1 MEKILLGTITGAFG
15 LKGELKVLS
24 DFEMPDKAF
33 KINNQIYL
41 NEEEHLITNVRFH
54 KNKYLIQIDN
64 IKDIN
69 LLKDYR
75 NYKVYIKYLSLN
87 LKPNEYLLK
96 DLINLDVYN
105 KEELI
110 GKVTNVSLNKN
121 NPLINVN
128 NRFYIPL
135 KSDFITNIN
144 IKDKKIIGKN
154 LEELYEN
161 NNT

>member
-24 DFEMPDKAF
+24 DFEIPDKAF

-75 NYKVYIKYLSLN
+75 NYKVYIKYASLN
-87 LKPNEYLLK
+87 LESYEYLLK

>member
-110 GKVTNVSLNKN
+110 GKVTNVLLNKN

>member
-24 DFEMPDKAF
+24 DFEIPDKAF

-75 NYKVYIKYLSLN
+75 NYKVYIKYSSLN
-87 LKPNEYLLK
+87 LESHEYLLK

-144 IKDKKIIGKN
+144 IKDKKIIGNN

-161 NNT
+161 NNA

>member
-1 MEKILLGTITGAFG
+1 MEKILIGTITGAFG

-41 NEEEHLITNVRFH
+41 NDEKYLITNVRFH

-75 NYKVYIKYLSLN
+75 NYKVYIKYSNLN
-87 LKPNEYLLK
+87 LKPDEYLLK

-105 KEELI
+105 NEELI
-110 GKVTNVSLNKN
+110 GKVTKVLNDKN
-121 NPLINVN
+121 NPLININ
-128 NRFYIPL
+128 NKFYIPL
-135 KSDFITNIN
+135 KSNFITNIN
-144 IKDKKIIGKN
+144 INDKKITGNN